1 MITDIE
7 GRIDPRQFGCLKGTS
22 TTYCLLDMIHTWL
35 RNLESPEKHLRL
47 CFLDYAKAFDRI
59 GHNILILKLLDLG
72 VRSSLLPW
80 IINFL
85 SNRRHRVKLGGE
97 TSDWLPMNA
106 GVPQGTKLG
115 PILFLVMIND
125 LDVKTHAMDIWKF
138 VDDISTSEGITK
150 ECNSKFQ
157 SCIDSINS
165 WASCNL
171 MKLNPKKCKELRVCF
186 LRETPD
192 LSPLL
197 IDGRALEVV
206 RSHKVLG
213 LVIQNDLKWNDHI
226 ESVVSK
232 ASKRLYII
240 RTLLR
245 GGVPA
250 EDLLTIYFALIRS
263 VLEYCCVVWHHSI
276 PLYLANEVERVQ
288 RRALKII
295 LPGYSYKEALIQLG
309 CSRLDERREQLCLG
323 TLEKI
328 QMEGPLS
335 KYVPLTRASP
345 NEYQLRNS
353 NTLTLIKCRTERYRL
368 SFFPSTVALYN
379 NTSDKT

>member
-1 MITDIE
+1 
-7 GRIDPRQFGCLKGTS
+7 
-22 TTYCLLDMIHTWL
+22 MIHTWL

-47 CFLDYAKAFDRI
+47 CFLDFAKAFDRI

-150 ECNSKFQ
+150 DSNSKFQ

-186 LRETPD
+186 LGKR
-192 LSPLL
+192 LIYHAPLL
-197 IDGRALEVV
+197 IDGHALEVV

-213 LVIQNDLKWNDHI
+213 LVIQNDLKWNEHI

-240 RTLLR
+240 RTLRR

-309 CSRLDERREQLCLG
+309 CSRLDERREQLCLD

-328 QMEGPLS
+328 QKEGPLS
-335 KYVPLTRASP
+335 KYVPLTRASS

-353 NTLTLIKCRTERYRL
+353 NTLTLIKCRTERYRR

-379 NTSDKT
+379 NSSDKT